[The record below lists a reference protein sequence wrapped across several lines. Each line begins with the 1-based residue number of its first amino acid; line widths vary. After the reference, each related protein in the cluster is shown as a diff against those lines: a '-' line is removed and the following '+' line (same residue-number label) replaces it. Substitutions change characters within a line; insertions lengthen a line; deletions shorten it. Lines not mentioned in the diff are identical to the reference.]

1 MYIRQSKFPNLRK
14 YQYSAVDHS
23 LVSRY
28 ILKPFYTNFFI
39 HLFPLSMAPNLITL
53 SGFAFVI
60 VNLLTLLWYNPTLD
74 RDCPGWVYASWAV
87 GLFLY
92 QTFDACDGTQARRTR
107 QSGPLGELF
116 DHGVDAMNTTLEVVI
131 FAGAMNLGYSWI
143 TILTL
148 FASLCAFY
156 LTTWE
161 EYHTGTLYLGLVSGP
176 VEGVLTLCA
185 VYAVTA
191 FKGGSFWQR
200 PMLEALGLPSPG
212 FLAPVLRDMS
222 FAQWH
227 LVYGG
232 IILAFNIVQSSHN
245 VTRARRSK
253 NLPVAPALLGLA
265 PFFTTWL
272 AIPLWLSLRLEILHE
287 HILPFIFFI
296 GASFAY
302 QVGLIITAH
311 LTKSP
316 FPYFNVLSLPILAG
330 TLDALGPFLQARL
343 GLGWTSVLGGG
354 PYTIAYVLACLGLS
368 IGVYGSFVVDVV
380 TNICDYLD
388 IWCLSI
394 KHPYAPNVP
403 EKKVE

>member
-1 MYIRQSKFPNLRK
+1 

-39 HLFPLSMAPNLITL
+39 HLFPLSMAYITL
-53 SGFAFVI
+53 SGFAFMI
-60 VNLLTLLWYNPTLD
+60 VNLRTLLWYNPTLD
-74 RDCPGWVYASWAV
+74 RDCPGWVYALWAV
-87 GLFLY
+87 VLFLY

-107 QSGPLGELF
+107 QSGPSGELF
-116 DHGVDAMNTTLEVVI
+116 DHDSSVDAFNTTLEVVI

-185 VYAVTA
+185 VYAVTT
-191 FKGGSFWQR
+191 FKAGSFWQR
-200 PMLEALGLPSPG
+200 PMPEALGLPSPG

-222 FAQWH
+222 FTQWY

-265 PFFTTWL
+265 SFFTTWL
-272 AIPLWLSLRLEILHE
+272 AIPLRLSLCLEILHE

-316 FPYFNVLSLPILAG
+316 FPYFNVLSRPILAV
-330 TLDALGPFLQARL
+330 TLDSLRPFLQARL
-343 GLGWTSVLGGG
+343 GLGWPSVLGGG
-354 PYTIAYVLACLGLS
+354 PYTIAYVFACLGLR

-380 TNICDYLD
+380 ANICDYLN
-388 IWCLSI
+388 ICCLSI
-394 KHPYAPNVP
+394 THPYAPNAP
-403 EKKVE
+403 LNKVE

>member
-1 MYIRQSKFPNLRK
+1 MYIRQSKLPNLRK
-14 YQYSAVDHS
+14 YQYSAVDRS

-28 ILKPFYTNFFI
+28 ILKPFYTKCFI
-39 HLFPLSMAPNLITL
+39 RLFPLSMACITL
-53 SGFAFVI
+53 SGFAFVV

-74 RDCPGWVYASWAV
+74 RDCPGWVYASWAA

-131 FAGAMNLGYSWI
+131 FAGAMNLGYSWV

-185 VYAVTA
+185 VYAITA
-191 FKGGSFWQR
+191 FKGASFWQR
-200 PMLEALGLPSPG
+200 PMLEMLGLPYLD
-212 FLAPVLRDMS
+212 FLPPVLRNLS
-222 FAQWH
+222 FAKWY

-232 IILAFNIVQSSHN
+232 IILAFNVVQSSRN
-245 VTRARRSK
+245 VIRARRSK
-253 NLPVAPALLGLA
+253 NLPITPALLGLA
-265 PFFTTWL
+265 PYFTTWL
-272 AIPLWLSLRLEILHE
+272 AIPLWLYLRPEILRE
-287 HILPFIFFI
+287 HILPFIFFV

-311 LTKSP
+311 LTRSP
-316 FPYFNVLSLPILAG
+316 FPYFNVLFLPILVG
-330 TLDALGPFLQARL
+330 TLDALGPFLQVGL
-343 GLGWTSVLGGG
+343 GLGWPSVLGGG

-368 IGVYGSFVVDVV
+368 IGVYGSFVVDVI

-394 KHPYAPNVP
+394 KHPYDPSAP
-403 EKKVE
+403 EQKKVE